1 MDIQQTR
8 MHNQMVSRQTTADA
22 AEALRWMIAV
32 QAQDYFGALWALGLR
47 TKNAGVAKVE
57 QAFTEGRILRTHVM
71 RPTWH
76 FVAAED
82 IRWLVALTAPRVHG
96 LNAHYY
102 RLENLDAKA
111 FTKAHKVIER
121 ALRANGAMTRDE
133 LAEALAQGGIDV
145 KGLPLA
151 YIVMHAEL
159 ELLLCSGPKRGKQ
172 FTYALVD
179 DKAPVAKKPFDR
191 KDALAQFAARYF
203 ASRGPATPR
212 DFAYWSGLTISEAT
226 AGLEAVK
233 HELHSEV
240 IDGIEYWFADK
251 GPTRKP
257 LATAYLFSNY
267 DELGMSYKE
276 RGALFDPKIG
286 AQLFDYAYS
295 HTVVINGKIAGS
307 WRRLIGKA
315 DISVETRPVRPFTPA
330 EKQLILKA
338 AKRYEDFLGTPVK
351 VAHGKPINS
360 R

>member
-1 MDIQQTR
+1 MY
-8 MHNQMVSRQTTADA
+8 NQMVTRPTIADPA
-22 AEALRWMIAV
+22 QVQRWMIAV

-47 TKNAGVAKVE
+47 TKDASIDMVE
-57 QAFTEGRILRTHVM
+57 QAFTDGRILRTHVM

-82 IRWLVALTAPRVHG
+82 IRWLVQLTAPRVHA

-102 RLENLDAKA
+102 RKENLDASSFA
-111 FTKAHKVIER
+111 KAHKAIEK
-121 ALRANGAMTRDE
+121 ALLTHGTQTRDE
-133 LAEALAQGGIDV
+133 LAAALAQAGV
-145 KGLPLA
+145 EAKGVRLA
-151 YIVMHAEL
+151 YILIHAEL
-159 ELLLCSGPKRGKQ
+159 ELLVCSGPKRGKQ

-179 DKAPVAKKPFDR
+179 DKAPAAKKPFDR
-191 KDALAQFAARYF
+191 KEALAQFASRYF

-212 DFAYWSGLTISEAT
+212 DLAYWSGLTIAEAT

-233 HELHSEV
+233 HELQSEV
-240 IDGIEYWFADK
+240 IDGVEYWFAEA

-257 LATAYLFSNY
+257 PATAHLFSNY
-267 DELGMSYKE
+267 DELGMAYKE
-276 RGALFDPKIG
+276 RGALFDAKFG

-307 WRRLIGKA
+307 WRREIGKSA
-315 DISVETRPVRPFTPA
+315 ITVQTRPIRPFTAA

-351 VAHGKPINS
+351 VSHGKAMNS